1 MSAKTQSTE
10 SHADGQPLGETISSS
25 MISGKSHVCARA
37 NAMLF
42 TDKTFLIRTT
52 TSQLYR
58 YRHQLH
64 VPLSHARP
72 FVFTIKESLR

>member
-25 MISGKSHVCARA
+25 MISGKLHVSARA
-37 NAMLF
+37 DAILF
-42 TDKTFLIRTT
+42 TDKTFLIRKT

-64 VPLSHARP
+64 VPLPQARP